1 MKQLSSVG
9 LFYGLMILG
18 MLRAVTGT
26 QTCSAVHEQCQAQT
40 AGQGLLQ
47 GASHPC
53 EQVMA
58 WLGELHQS
66 QKTNKSEKKHF

>member
-26 QTCSAVHEQCQAQT
+26 QTCSAKHR
-40 AGQGLLQ
+40 LQ
-47 GASHPC
+47 GRDCCREHPTP
-53 EQVMA
+53 V
-58 WLGELHQS
+58 S
-66 QKTNKSEKKHF
+66 R